1 MGVTRWLLH
10 KFKDIN
16 SDRMK
21 KHIEVIHQNSGKS
34 KAYIVFDMFVN
45 FLTRGSGYTDYF
57 RGNYIQATKT
67 EKDTFVTAKKFYKIL
82 EYLNDDDYIVL
93 LNDKL
98 VFDRFFNEYLKRD
111 YLNLRETDAEGLKQ
125 FMKGRDIVFAKLTNG
140 ECGHGISKIVV
151 KDVKDYDALYK
162 ELVENNQLLVE
173 EAIIQNDDL
182 NEINPNAVN
191 SFRVITLYKDGKVY
205 LVNNA
210 LRINQDE
217 SNVIGCSNDLY
228 FSLGEDGRIDGN
240 VIDDYGNVY
249 DTHPLTGK
257 KFKDVKIAGVKE
269 AFDMCKEAH
278 MRIPQVR
285 YIGWDIAFSVKGPV
299 VVEGNEYPGFG
310 LVQHYKLK
318 DKSTGHLKE
327 ISDIL
332 GDEMKNI
339 KL

>member
-1 MGVTRWLLH
+1 M
-10 KFKDIN
+10 
-16 SDRMK
+16 
-21 KHIEVIHQNSGKS
+21 
-34 KAYIVFDMFVN
+34 
-45 FLTRGSGYTDYF
+45 
-57 RGNYIQATKT
+57 
-67 EKDTFVTAKKFYKIL
+67 
-82 EYLNDDDYIVL
+82 
-93 LNDKL
+93 
-98 VFDRFFNEYLKRD
+98 
-111 YLNLRETDAEGLKQ
+111 
-125 FMKGRDIVFAKLTNG
+125 
-140 ECGHGISKIVV
+140 
-151 KDVKDYDALYK
+151 
-162 ELVENNQLLVE
+162 
-173 EAIIQNDDL
+173 
-182 NEINPNAVN
+182 
-191 SFRVITLYKDGKVY
+191 
-205 LVNNA
+205 
-210 LRINQDE
+210 
-217 SNVIGCSNDLY
+217 Y

-285 YIGWDIAFSVKGPV
+285 YIGWDIAFSTKGPV

-339 KL
+339 KV